1 MITFTRKR
9 KVPLRIYRLLIIKN
23 WLRLFIC
30 IWVKKCVFDDV
41 KFHFLASV
49 SLTFYRRLIFV
60 TCLLPRTAHI
70 LITSC
75 MSWRRCLRNLLQNV
89 KITYDL
95 SCVSSHLMEFEA
107 QAKWSHFEMG
117 ITNFCY
123 LSLQMLSC
131 CLICFFLSF
140 WCDHEKS
147 CWWFTIKITK
157 VHFISIFVINTT
169 QISLSEYVLGC

>member
-1 MITFTRKR
+1 M
-9 KVPLRIYRLLIIKN
+9 P
-23 WLRLFIC
+23 
-30 IWVKKCVFDDV
+30 
-41 KFHFLASV
+41 A
-49 SLTFYRRLIFV
+49 
-60 TCLLPRTAHI
+60 LLPRTAHI

-123 LSLQMLSC
+123 LSLQMLSR
-131 CLICFFLSF
+131 CLIFFFLSF

-157 VHFISIFVINTT
+157 VHFICLFCNKYNSNFFIRVCTRMLNFTPINKTFWSSWYYINNLIT
-169 QISLSEYVLGC
+169 QR